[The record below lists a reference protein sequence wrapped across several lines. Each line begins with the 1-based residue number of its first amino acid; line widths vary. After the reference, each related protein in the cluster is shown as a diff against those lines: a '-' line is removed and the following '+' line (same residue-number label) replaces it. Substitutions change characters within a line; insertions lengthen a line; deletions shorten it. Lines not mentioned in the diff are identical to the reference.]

1 MEHDEVP
8 VFPRITV
15 TTRSDGT
22 GDVSISGRS
31 QTVSAETASEV
42 RTRVTEIITG
52 VAGKLGRPVKVAT
65 AGVDGEW
72 PLIVH
77 PDGTVEEDASAPAPK
92 KARKAKGRKP
102 KAVPAGDGP
111 VQVASS
117 AQEQA
122 AEQHVEHLARAPEP
136 EQVPDP
142 EPESR
147 PRPEPVPA
155 VSEEPSAA
163 PTDPR
168 IRHHASAPSEPVPP
182 RPHPPAPGPG
192 DQTRHQPGDTTGQVP
207 TAIGSPDESRARA
220 AQWWSEAIA
229 EHNSSVGAQGVATAI
244 PEHRNGSGLSGRGR
258 RFFSRRGPEN

>member
-42 RTRVTEIITG
+42 RTRVTEIITD

-77 PDGTVEEDASAPAPK
+77 PDGTVEEDASAPVPK

-122 AEQHVEHLARAPEP
+122 AEQHVEHLAR
-136 EQVPDP
+136 DP
-142 EPESR
+142 EPELV
-147 PRPEPVPA
+147 PDPEPVPA

-168 IRHHASAPSEPVPP
+168 IRHHASAPPEPAPP

-192 DQTRHQPGDTTGQVP
+192 DQTRNQPGNTTGQVP
-207 TAIGSPDESRARA
+207 TAIGGPNESRARA

>member
-42 RTRVTEIITG
+42 RTRVTEIITD

-72 PLIVH
+72 PLVVH
-77 PDGTVEEDASAPAPK
+77 PDGTVEEDTSTPVPK
-92 KARKAKGRKP
+92 KARKTKGRKP

-111 VQVASS
+111 VQVTSS

-122 AEQHVEHLARAPEP
+122 AEQHVEHLVRALEPEPVPQLQPDPGSAPEP
-136 EQVPDP
+136 EPAP
-142 EPESR
+142 RTRPES
-147 PRPEPVPA
+147 VPA
-155 VSEEPSAA
+155 A
-163 PTDPR
+163 PHT
-168 IRHHASAPSEPVPP
+168 
-182 RPHPPAPGPG
+182 HPPEPGPG
-192 DQTRHQPGDTTGQVP
+192 DQTRHQPGNTAGQVP
-207 TAIGSPDESRARA
+207 TAIGSPNESRARA

-244 PEHRNGSGLSGRGR
+244 PEHRNGSGRSGRGR